1 MRSGTNLPRVGGY
14 NQAVVLDAIRTRG
27 PVSRIELG
35 PLTGLTN
42 QTVSNLVRRLLD
54 AGLITESGH
63 APSSGGKRRTLLMP
77 RADGAYALGVHL
89 DPDAAVIVLA
99 DLVGSVLQSHRFA
112 LPRPSVPEEVVDE
125 VARAALRLP
134 GSADVDPGRLLGLG
148 VAAPGPL
155 DGERGTLL
163 DPPNFDGWRR
173 VPLLDMFAKATGMP
187 VALDND
193 ATAAAIG
200 ERWIGGKRR
209 ADDFLFLYMGAGL
222 GAGIM
227 VNNQVLRGGSGN
239 AGEIGHAQIDAGSRP
254 CDCGSNGCLGPH
266 CNPAALVDDLFA
278 RHGSAAARRLGLSGG
293 PEAVRA
299 DWRLLRRAVRAGDP
313 SATDVVRLAGRRM
326 GQAVRGAVAL
336 LDVSLVVLGGEAF
349 GGVEHVLGEEI
360 DAAVNTTSVTRALGR
375 VTVEPSLIGETAGA
389 VGAASLVLHGRYAPG
404 WRMLTEASAPR

>member
-14 NQAVVLDAIRTRG
+14 NQAVVLDAVRTRG
-27 PVSRIELG
+27 PVSRVELG

-63 APSSGGKRRTLLMP
+63 APSSGGKPRTLLMP

-89 DPDAAVIVLA
+89 DPDAAVLVLV
-99 DLVGSVLQSHRFA
+99 DLLGSVRRSRRFA
-112 LPRPSVPEEVVDE
+112 LPRPSVPEEVVDK
-125 VARAALRLP
+125 VARAALRLAE
-134 GSADVDPGRLLGLG
+134 SAAVDPSRLLGLG

-155 DGERGTLL
+155 DGRTGTVVE
-163 DPPNFDGWRR
+163 PPNFTGWRR

-200 ERWIGGKRR
+200 ERWIGGKKR

-227 VNNQVLRGGSGN
+227 LNNQVLRGGSGN
-239 AGEIGHAQIDAGSRP
+239 AGEIGHAQIEAGNRL

-266 CNPAALVDDLFA
+266 CNPAALVDDLFT
-278 RHGSAAARRLGLSGG
+278 RHGGAAARRIGLSGE
-293 PEAVRA
+293 PDAARA
-299 DWRLLRRAVRAGDP
+299 DWKLLRRAMRAGDP
-313 SATDVVRLAGRRM
+313 AACEVVRLAGRRM

-336 LDVSLVVLGGEAF
+336 LDVSRVVLGGEAL

-404 WRMLTEASAPR
+404 WRMLTEASG

>member
-42 QTVSNLVRRLLD
+42 QTVSNVVRRLLD
-54 AGLITESGH
+54 AGLIAESGQ
-63 APSSGGKRRTLLMP
+63 APSSGGKRRTLLVP

-89 DPDAAVIVLA
+89 DPDAAVIALVDLA
-99 DLVGSVLQSHRFA
+99 GSVLHSRRFA

-134 GSADVDPGRLLGLG
+134 EHAAIDRGRLLGLG
-148 VAAPGPL
+148 VAAPGPI
-155 DGERGTLL
+155 DGATGTVVE
-163 DPPNFDGWRR
+163 PPNLAGWRR

-200 ERWIGGKRR
+200 ERWIGGKKR
-209 ADDFLFLYMGAGL
+209 ADGFLFLYMGAGL

-227 VNNQVLRGGSGN
+227 LNNHVLRGGSGN
-239 AGEIGHAQIDAGSRP
+239 AGEIGHVQIEAGHRL

-266 CNPAALVDDLFA
+266 CNPAALVDDLFV
-278 RHGSAAARRLGLSGG
+278 RHGRAAARRIGLSGEPG
-293 PEAVRA
+293 TVRA
-299 DWRLLRRAVRAGDP
+299 DWRLLRRATRAGDP
-313 SATDVVRLAGRRM
+313 AACEVVRLAGRRM

-336 LDVSLVVLGGEAF
+336 LDVSRVVLGGEAL
-349 GGVEHVLGEEI
+349 GGVEHVLGDEI
-360 DAAVNTTSVTRALGR
+360 DAAVNTTSVTRTLGR

-404 WRMLTEASAPR
+404 WRMLTEASG